1 MTRSRRSRA
10 VACSEL
16 NCLTRERVYMESML
30 KPSDRFSVSP
40 GALFHYLHG
49 EIVILDMTSDA
60 YFGLNSSG
68 AFIWESLSGGST
80 IEETAMNL
88 ANRYPVEIEQARR

>member
-1 MTRSRRSRA
+1 
-10 VACSEL
+10 
-16 NCLTRERVYMESML
+16 MESML

-40 GALFHYLHG
+40 GAIFHHLHG
-49 EIVILDMTSDA
+49 EIVILDMASDA

-68 AFIWESLSGGST
+68 AFIWESLSGGAT

-88 ANRYPVEIEQARR
+88 ANSYPVEIERARRDTISLASELAARGLIVPVKR